1 MPGNHEQHA
10 NYTHYKER
18 YNMPIN
24 DANEGTSKFY
34 SFNLGPAH
42 YIVLDTDIY
51 LHEEY

>member
-1 MPGNHEQHA
+1 
-10 NYTHYKER
+10 
-18 YNMPIN
+18 MPIN

-51 LHEEY
+51 LHEEYAEAALTQTNWLRQDLISAN